1 MKFIPG
7 KAGQFENR
15 NKVYDYPVLKYAKV
29 MIEKKIVH
37 QPNGAVLE
45 ETDYIM
51 DTYMKAEPI
60 ID

>member
-1 MKFIPG
+1 M
-7 KAGQFENR
+7 
-15 NKVYDYPVLKYAKV
+15 LKYAKV
-29 MIEKKIVH
+29 VTEKKIVH

-60 ID
+60 IDENTIETLLQEYADEKL